1 MLCKSVN
8 ESMERGLTILEP
20 DTTFCLANKT
30 YNWFNSTEKLSI
42 RHLEK
47 MRMIQFDCP
56 IIAGVPCTCV
66 PERMHYEN
74 DQQNLVFNSKVDC
87 SNMGITKLPEKLP
100 ENTISLNVSNNKISN
115 LSELRDNPSY
125 FHIVTLF
132 ADNNLISSILD
143 LEGTKFLENFS
154 QLGLRS
160 NRIRAIPIYLLT
172 NTLEKNPNEKMLFLG
187 GNFLHCDCNSAKVL
201 RMWLLAKQ
209 SHVQVKF
216 EFLQLQFI

>member
-8 ESMERGLTILEP
+8 DSMERGLTILEP

-30 YNWFNSTEKLSI
+30 FNWFNSTEKLSI
-42 RHLEK
+42 RHLEN
-47 MRMIQFDCP
+47 MRRIQVDCP
-56 IIAGVPCTCV
+56 VIAGVACTCV

-100 ENTISLNVSNNKISN
+100 ENTISLNVSNNKITS
-115 LSELRDNPSY
+115 LSALSDNPSY
-125 FHIVTLF
+125 FNIVTLF
-132 ADNNLISSILD
+132 ADYNQISSILE

-154 QLGLRS
+154 QLGLRN
-160 NRIRAIPIYLLT
+160 NRIRQIPIYLLT
-172 NTLEKNPNEKMLFLG
+172 NTLERNPNGRILFLG
-187 GNFLHCDCNSAKVL
+187 GNRLHCDCNSAKVL

-209 SHVQVKF
+209 SHVQV
-216 EFLQLQFI
+216 LNI